1 MKICY
6 WLFFKFNYFFN
17 RWRAKHIA
25 MQEQLIMAYG
35 GLRGAVAFSLVE
47 MLQADTI
54 KPRQIFV
61 TTTLIIILFTVFIQ
75 VYIFYF
81 NTKNRIIGYFEANNF
96 IGNKNQWT
104 WPVPLRYYWSI
115 SLHIRRVVIYSEFE
129 TLRLFF

>member
-1 MKICY
+1 
-6 WLFFKFNYFFN
+6 
-17 RWRAKHIA
+17 
-25 MQEQLIMAYG
+25 MAYG

-96 IGNKNQWT
+96 IGNKNQ
-104 WPVPLRYYWSI
+104 
-115 SLHIRRVVIYSEFE
+115 
-129 TLRLFF
+129 